1 MTDRPLV
8 LLDSASLYFRAF
20 YGVPDSLKAP
30 DGTPVNAVRGF
41 MDMLARLITERRPRG
56 LVACWDDD
64 WRPAFRV
71 EALPSYKAHR
81 VASDAQVDRVASD
94 AQAHRVASA
103 PAPTEEEVPDTLAP
117 QVPVIAEVLAAVGL
131 ARVGAAGFEADDV
144 IATLAARASGPVEIV
159 TGDRDLFQVVRD
171 DGPVHVLYTARGIAR
186 LETIDDAEVRRRY
199 GVRADQYADFA
210 TLRGDPSDGLP
221 GVAGV
226 GDKTA
231 AGLVSTY
238 GSLSGIREAALDPA
252 SPMAPGLRRKLL
264 DAAAY
269 LDAAPG
275 VVQVRR
281 DVPLPDLQTAVPR
294 TPHDPEAFL
303 QLSERWGLRSSGERL
318 LQALAAQ
325 PA

>member
-71 EALPSYKAHR
+71 EALPSYKAH
-81 VASDAQVDRVASD
+81 RVASD

-294 TPHDPEAFL
+294 TPRDPEAFL

>member
-1 MTDRPLV
+1 
-8 LLDSASLYFRAF
+8 YFRAF

-81 VASDAQVDRVASD
+81 VASDAQAHRVASDAQAHRVASD